1 MFDWIYVLS
10 QVLFVICVG
19 GVESRFG
26 LTFNM
31 YEIRLEYGNQEY
43 KYNNKISCLYDI
55 YNI

>member
-31 YEIRLEYGNQEY
+31 YEIRLEYGN
-43 KYNNKISCLYDI
+43 
-55 YNI
+55 